1 MAIYKIVSVSAN
13 KCLNIYG
20 SNITSL
26 SNNQNVTLWS
36 DSGST
41 EQKWSIS
48 SLGSGV
54 YVRSQVN
61 TNFGLNAYRSGTNW
75 NCDVYPVSGNETDAA
90 VTFEKSGSYYKI
102 RLTNYSGRYLTAGGT
117 GDGAN
122 VYWAAATGA
131 NNQLWQLISISGT
144 TVTSLSMPQNLNQ
157 LYCLN
162 NDIIKTEGCCVCC
175 ACDVA
180 SYYKGSN
187 YTLPQMRAAGVY
199 TLESAAC
206 VWSKVPSARFTSY
219 SGQSQS
225 TYFSKIRSEIN
236 AGRPVLV
243 YMVGPVYQ
251 HWVVAYGYTGS
262 GASNA
267 AIKVLDPYGTSDA
280 TEVGR
285 NITLAAAM
293 STQGA
298 STINMLMLTS
308 AK

>member
-122 VYWAAATGA
+122 VYWATATGA
-131 NNQLWQLISISGT
+131 NNQLWNMVTVPTSASGLRCPLDSYNSISQGYSSSHLGIDYAAAQYT
-144 TVTSLSMPQNLNQ
+144 PIKAAKAGKVIYMQN
-157 LYCLN
+157 
-162 NDIIKTEGCCVCC
+162 
-175 ACDVA
+175 
-180 SYYKGSN
+180 
-187 YTLPQMRAAGVY
+187 
-199 TLESAAC
+199 
-206 VWSKVPSARFTSY
+206 W
-219 SGQSQS
+219 
-225 TYFSKIRSEIN
+225 
-236 AGRPVLV
+236 
-243 YMVGPVYQ
+243 
-251 HWVVAYGYTGS
+251 TG
-262 GASNA
+262 
-267 AIKVLDPYGTSDA
+267 GTSNWASMGHCVYIQHSDGM
-280 TEVGR
+280 TIYMHMNEYPSSYVYVGKTVSKGDTIGR
-285 NITLAAAM
+285 VGTSGN
-293 STQGA
+293 STGYH
-298 STINMLMLTS
+298 LHFGYKRGTS
-308 AK
+308 FTYNSVNAYNEGTWANPLNYMA